1 MKLKSILYTL
11 VIISIAVLA
20 ACSSSN
26 DGNNENDETL
36 NNANEE
42 NNGDNGAVDNL
53 NATGM
58 PIVDEPIDLQIFA
71 GKAATTADDWNDV
84 LLLNEY
90 EEMTNVNIDWEQAPA
105 DGLDEKRNLALASN
119 SLPDV
124 FYAANVPVSDI
135 QKYGDQGTFIPLED
149 LIEEYAPNVAQV
161 LDENPDIRKGLTF
174 PDGHIYSI
182 PTIYSPDFE
191 SLLIGA
197 KGWVNKEF
205 LDELDMENPETT
217 DEFYEYLKAI
227 KEQDVNG
234 DGENNEIPLGSVA
247 EMSRIIHWISGA
259 FGVQNKGQLHTLIDE
274 DPDTGDMRFYPISD
288 PYKEMLKYL
297 NKLYEEELIEQ
308 NIYSIEVEQHLANA
322 SENLYGAV
330 QFYNPIELYGK
341 EVGEKFIPGNALEG
355 PDGIKSYTGVT
366 SPLRSLGN
374 FLITKENEHPEAT
387 LRWIDYFWSDEGSK
401 MFFMGIED
409 VTYEETEDGP
419 ELLDEITDNP
429 DGLTL
434 TEALAKYIINPGG
447 NHPVMVTSDYFTGS
461 ENAAQDIEAAEQI
474 EPYLIDEIWPA
485 FTYESD
491 ENSRVNVI
499 ETDLGKYVSEMQA
512 AFITGEKD
520 FSEWDDYVKT
530 VEKMDLDEYMEIQE
544 AALERY
550 REN

>member
-1 MKLKSILYTL
+1 MGGFYMRFKNIVYLLLAASLI
-11 VIISIAVLA
+11 VMLA
-20 ACSSSN
+20 ACS
-26 DGNNENDETL
+26 DDDETD
-36 NNANEE
+36 AGGSEE
-42 NNGDNGAVDNL
+42 ALDNL
-53 NATGM
+53 NEEGM
-58 PIVDEPIDLQIFA
+58 PIVEEEIELEIFS

-90 EEMTNVNIDWEQAPA
+90 EEMTNMNITWNQVAA

-308 NIYSIEVEQHLANA
+308 NIYSIEVVQHLSNA

-419 ELLDEITDNP
+419 E
-429 DGLTL
+429 
-434 TEALAKYIINPGG
+434 
-447 NHPVMVTSDYFTGS
+447 
-461 ENAAQDIEAAEQI
+461 
-474 EPYLIDEIWPA
+474 
-485 FTYESD
+485 
-491 ENSRVNVI
+491 
-499 ETDLGKYVSEMQA
+499 
-512 AFITGEKD
+512 
-520 FSEWDDYVKT
+520 
-530 VEKMDLDEYMEIQE
+530 
-544 AALERY
+544 
-550 REN
+550 

>member
-11 VIISIAVLA
+11 VIISMAVLA

-26 DGNNENDETL
+26 DDNNENDETL

-274 DPDTGDMRFYPISD
+274 DPDTGDMRVYPISD

-308 NIYSIEVEQHLANA
+308 NIYYIEVEQHLANA
-322 SENLYGAV
+322 SEYLYGAV
-330 QFYNPIELYGK
+330 QFYNPIELY
-341 EVGEKFIPGNALEG
+341 
-355 PDGIKSYTGVT
+355 
-366 SPLRSLGN
+366 
-374 FLITKENEHPEAT
+374 
-387 LRWIDYFWSDEGSK
+387 
-401 MFFMGIED
+401 
-409 VTYEETEDGP
+409 
-419 ELLDEITDNP
+419 
-429 DGLTL
+429 
-434 TEALAKYIINPGG
+434 
-447 NHPVMVTSDYFTGS
+447 
-461 ENAAQDIEAAEQI
+461 
-474 EPYLIDEIWPA
+474 
-485 FTYESD
+485 
-491 ENSRVNVI
+491 
-499 ETDLGKYVSEMQA
+499 
-512 AFITGEKD
+512 
-520 FSEWDDYVKT
+520 
-530 VEKMDLDEYMEIQE
+530 
-544 AALERY
+544 
-550 REN
+550 

>member
-1 MKLKSILYTL
+1 
-11 VIISIAVLA
+11 
-20 ACSSSN
+20 
-26 DGNNENDETL
+26 
-36 NNANEE
+36 
-42 NNGDNGAVDNL
+42 
-53 NATGM
+53 
-58 PIVDEPIDLQIFA
+58 
-71 GKAATTADDWNDV
+71 
-84 LLLNEY
+84 
-90 EEMTNVNIDWEQAPA
+90 
-105 DGLDEKRNLALASN
+105 
-119 SLPDV
+119 
-124 FYAANVPVSDI
+124 
-135 QKYGDQGTFIPLED
+135 
-149 LIEEYAPNVAQV
+149 
-161 LDENPDIRKGLTF
+161 KGLTF

-355 PDGIKSYTGVT
+355 PDGVKSYTGVT

-409 VTYEETEDGP
+409 VTYEETEDGA

-429 DGLTL
+429 DGLPL
-434 TEALAKYIINPGG
+434 TEALDNYIINPGG
-447 NHPVMVTSDYFTGS
+447 NHPVMVMSDYFTGS

-530 VEKMDLDEYMEIQE
+530 VEKMDLD
-544 AALERY
+544 
-550 REN
+550 